1 MDGIPLR
8 SELVETCLVVVAH
21 PDDEVLGAGIW
32 LHRKATS
39 RLYIWHITNGSTADG
54 AEARR
59 AGFSSS
65 KEYAAARRQE
75 LEEALALV
83 PIPPSQCLMSDV
95 ADQEAYLHLPELID
109 KTSALIKD
117 LHPAVVLT
125 HCYEGGHPDH
135 DAGALIV
142 PAIRQRFG
150 FSFQHL
156 EFPLYNDVAFG
167 EFLDEDGGQ
176 ALALTQDE
184 QILKRDMLR
193 RFRSQAPFLA
203 NFSVSRERIR
213 EAPRYDFSRAPHEG
227 RLLYEKWGW
236 KMTGEM
242 WRARAAE
249 VLPPV
254 PAL

>member
-1 MDGIPLR
+1 MPRGRPVPIFVGGNGSRIPGLILPVGERKSVGMSTSCDGTGESMDGISLR

-65 KEYAAARRQE
+65 EEYAAARRQE

-83 PIPPSQCLMSDV
+83 PIPPSRCLMSDV

-142 PAIRQRFG
+142 AAIRQRFG
-150 FSFQHL
+150 FS
-156 EFPLYNDVAFG
+156 
-167 EFLDEDGGQ
+167 
-176 ALALTQDE
+176 
-184 QILKRDMLR
+184 
-193 RFRSQAPFLA
+193 
-203 NFSVSRERIR
+203 
-213 EAPRYDFSRAPHEG
+213 
-227 RLLYEKWGW
+227 
-236 KMTGEM
+236 
-242 WRARAAE
+242 
-249 VLPPV
+249 
-254 PAL
+254 